1 MQRTRMQQGAGPAG
15 FDTAGRADEHDFAPA
30 FIDTMS
36 AGRHI
41 RLTSSPPELHP
52 RRRSAPPTLRLL
64 ALLLAVLGLF
74 AAAPAAAQ
82 TTIWSTMLEVDVSGK
97 YGRFGTYAGCD
108 DAHDG
113 QDDCIATLFDNDFR
127 FDGTTYRVMALYY
140 AGNSGSVSISFDK
153 DIPSGILDG
162 GVLVLGE
169 TETELAF
176 ADAEQTGKQAK
187 WLNASFDWSDDQRIP
202 VSLKVPTEGAP
213 SGLVVTPGATQL
225 DLQWTAPSGTV
236 TGYHVHYTS
245 SGSRFLDGDQRAPS
259 GGTSSRGWADVGYSG
274 GTTPSHTIT
283 GLTTGTVYRLRVRAV
298 TASGAGPWAFAT
310 GTPTTP
316 PPVGSQIPVWSATL
330 TVDMDTRFV
339 TLEWGCDDK
348 QPVLDDCS
356 AALTDNEFVF
366 NGTTYTVKA
375 LYLLGNR
382 LSGGGFTVWQVVLD
396 FDKPTP
402 TTTLTLH
409 LDTAQLL
416 TSNAQRMYSSR
427 EVGGR
432 ITGGDRNARWNWYRS
447 ARDGDSYYKRRG
459 VSWTDGQQVSVK
471 LTWAAKPRDLTV
483 TPGNAKLDLSWRAPA
498 GPAVTGYDVHYTSAP
513 EVAVADGSTAFG
525 SDASLA
531 WVAATRA
538 GATASQT
545 IASLD
550 NDTAYRVRVRA
561 RNGSGTGEWA
571 FGRGTPTASQPQEQG
586 GSSTSTEA
594 VEVQPNSE
602 LIAQMREWRADPQ
615 WVWLKEHTDRWDR
628 ALLAF
633 GETVSDGTLTAM
645 TAAEAQGYADRGWE
659 RWVGVAEALRQLEA
673 GGATGNEPA
682 QEDPPA
688 QPAQDPPPQPAQDP
702 PTPLHATLLGQMY
715 DWREDPQW
723 RMYHSHT
730 SRWDRALLAFGEPV
744 SDTSLTPMTDARAQE
759 WADSGLDRWVPVA
772 AALKKVETG
781 TSGADTLTGTGSGEL
796 LVGLGG
802 ADALNAQ
809 GGDDELRGGNG
820 NDDLTGGAGRD
831 RFVFFSGE
839 TGANTVTDFASGD
852 VIVLKGSGWASV
864 ADIIAGVQAVGST
877 GYRYT
882 LASGLT
888 VETTNNRTLRA
899 EEFLAE

>member
-1 MQRTRMQQGAGPAG
+1 
-15 FDTAGRADEHDFAPA
+15 
-30 FIDTMS
+30 MS
-36 AGRHI
+36 AGRHV
-41 RLTSSPPELHP
+41 RLTSSSPELHP
-52 RRRSAPPTLRLL
+52 RRRSAPPALRLL
-64 ALLLAVLGLF
+64 ALLLGALGLF

-82 TTIWSTMLEVDVSGK
+82 TTIWSTTLEVDVSGK
-97 YGRFGTYAGCD
+97 YGRFGTYSGCD

-127 FDGTTYRVMALYY
+127 FDGTTYRVTALYY
-140 AGNSGSVSISFDK
+140 AENSGTVSIFFDK
-153 DIPSGILDG
+153 DIPSGILDE
-162 GVLVLGE
+162 GVLVLGG

-187 WLNASFDWSDDQRIP
+187 WLNASFDWSDNQRIP
-202 VSLKVPTEGAP
+202 VSLKVPTDGAP
-213 SGLVVTPGATQL
+213 SGLVATPGATQL

-245 SGSRFLDGDQRAPS
+245 SGSRLLDGDQRAAS
-259 GGTSSRGWADVGYSG
+259 GGTPSRAWADAGYSG

-356 AALTDNEFVF
+356 TALTDNDFVF

-382 LSGGGFTVWQVVLD
+382 LRGGGFTVWQVVLD

-416 TSNAQRMYSSR
+416 TSNAQRMYSSE
-427 EVGGR
+427 EVGGSIR
-432 ITGGDRNARWNWYRS
+432 TDASHRNKRWNWYRS

-513 EVAVADGSTAFG
+513 EVAVADGTAAFG

-538 GATASQT
+538 GTAASQT
-545 IASLD
+545 IASLG
-550 NDTAYRVRVRA
+550 NDTAYRVRVRV
-561 RNGSGTGEWA
+561 RTGSGTGEWA
-571 FGRGTPTASQPQEQG
+571 FGRGIPTASQQQVQD
-586 GSSTSTEA
+586 GSSTSPGA
-594 VEVQPNSE
+594 VGVHPYSE
-602 LIAQMREWRADPQ
+602 LIAEMREWRDDPQ
-615 WVWLKEHTDRWDR
+615 WVTYKDHTDRWDR
-628 ALLAF
+628 ALLAL
-633 GETVSDGTLTAM
+633 GETVSDTTLTPM
-645 TAAEAQGYADRGWE
+645 TAAEAQGFADRGWE
-659 RWVGVAEALRQLEA
+659 RWVEVAEALRQREA
-673 GGATGNEPA
+673 GTQPPA

-688 QPAQDPPPQPAQDP
+688 QPAQDPPPA
-702 PTPLHATLLGQMY
+702 LHATLIGQMSG
-715 DWREDPQW
+715 WRDDPQW
-723 RMYHSHT
+723 VSYKEHT
-730 SRWDRALLAFGEPV
+730 DRWDRALVAFGEPV
-744 SDTSLTPMTDARAQE
+744 SDTSLTPMTAAEAQGF
-759 WADSGLDRWVPVA
+759 ADRGWTRWVGVTQ
-772 AALKKVETG
+772 ALKAVVTG
-781 TSGADTLTGTGSGEL
+781 TGSADTLTGTGSGEL
-796 LVGLGG
+796 IVGLGG
-802 ADALNAQ
+802 ADTLSGH
-809 GGDDELRGGNG
+809 GGNDELRGGSG
-820 NDDLTGGAGRD
+820 DDDLTGGEGRD
-831 RFVFFSGE
+831 RFVFFASQ
-839 TGANTVTDFASGD
+839 TGANAINDFASGD
-852 VIVLKGSGWASV
+852 VIVLKGDGWPSV
-864 ADIIAGVQAVGST
+864 ADIIASVQGVGS
-877 GYRYT
+877 GDYRYT

-888 VETTNNRTLRA
+888 VETTNNRSLRTEDFA
-899 EEFLAE
+899 IEE